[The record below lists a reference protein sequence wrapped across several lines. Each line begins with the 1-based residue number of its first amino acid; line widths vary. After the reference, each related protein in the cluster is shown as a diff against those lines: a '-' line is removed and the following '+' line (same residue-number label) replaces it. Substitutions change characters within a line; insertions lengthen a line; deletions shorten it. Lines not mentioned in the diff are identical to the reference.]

1 MIIEEALR
9 PRPSR
14 GRRRLW
20 ERLGLPPAPDGFQY
34 CTRHLGAGHRAP
46 LPLAQFPARGR
57 RGDGWCLACHAA
69 YALEKRHHWALE
81 RARRVVAAAGEAAP
95 PLPTLPA
102 TVMPAEMPMVAEI
115 ARPHLPPR
123 PPARALDRY
132 ATLFAAQA
140 GKCWVCEQ
148 SEHRVD
154 DDGLPAALEWFAAG
168 TPQARVEALLCG
180 DCDEGLKRLRH
191 SAVRLTRGLM
201 LLLGPAMGV
210 RREVLLHELD

>member
-1 MIIEEALR
+1 
-9 PRPSR
+9 
-14 GRRRLW
+14 
-20 ERLGLPPAPDGFQY
+20 
-34 CTRHLGAGHRAP
+34 
-46 LPLAQFPARGR
+46 
-57 RGDGWCLACHAA
+57 
-69 YALEKRHHWALE
+69 
-81 RARRVVAAAGEAAP
+81 VVAAAGEDAA

-102 TVMPAEMPMVAEI
+102 LVMPAEI
-115 ARPHLPPR
+115 APSHLPPHLPPR

>member
-14 GRRRLW
+14 ARRRLW
-20 ERLGLPPAPDGFQY
+20 ERLGLPPAPHGFQY

-46 LPLAQFPARGR
+46 LPLAQFPVRGR

-69 YALEKRHHWALE
+69 YAHEKRHHRALE
-81 RARRVVAAAGEAAP
+81 QAQQVVAAAGEDAA
-95 PLPTLPA
+95 LSLLTLPA
-102 TVMPAEMPMVAEI
+102 AVVVAETAVAI